1 MKILFYGFQHGH
13 IFGLYQLVKN
23 RTDVEIVACVEKD
36 EEKREE
42 LANNHGIICSEQDY
56 AYWLSQDVDIVAIG
70 TKYGERGSAT
80 IQALQAGKHVIS
92 DKPICTKRSELEE
105 IQKLTQEKGVKL
117 MCMLDLRYQISTQTV
132 KRILSKKQLGE
143 VKNISFTGQHCIDY
157 AHRPTWYF
165 EEGMHGGTINDIAIH
180 GMDLVLYLTDL
191 KLKKIHAARC
201 WNSYAYKNPEFKD
214 CAMFMAELEN
224 GAGLIADVSYAAPSQ
239 VFSMPTYWDFKLWC
253 EKGLIHF
260 NAVKAQVAIY
270 KDGEG
275 QPNIL
280 SEEISV
286 GDYLTDLIKEIK
298 TNGIQMTESVLMS
311 TSETLSLQ
319 EYADQQ

>member
-13 IFGLYQLVKN
+13 IFGLYNLVKN

-36 EEKREE
+36 EKKREE
-42 LANNHGIICSEQDY
+42 LATNHGIICSEQDY
-56 AYWLSQDVDIVAIG
+56 EYWLSQDVDIVAVG
-70 TKYGERGSAT
+70 AKYGERGAAT
-80 IQALQAGKHVIS
+80 IKALQAGKHVIS
-92 DKPICTKRSELEE
+92 DKPICTTRTELEA
-105 IQKLTQEKGVKL
+105 IQKLTQEKDVKL

-132 KRILSKKQLGE
+132 KRVLEEKQLGA

-165 EEGMHGGTINDIAIH
+165 EDGMHGGTINDLAIH
-180 GMDLVLYLTDL
+180 GMDLVLNLTGL

-201 WNSYAYKNPEFKD
+201 WNSYAYKTPEFKD

-224 GAGLIADVSYAAPSQ
+224 GAGLIADVSYSAPSQ

-260 NAVKAQVAIY
+260 NATKAQVIIY
-270 KDGEG
+270 KEGEC
-275 QPNIL
+275 QARVL
-280 SEEISV
+280 SEEICV
-286 GDYLTDLIKEIK
+286 GDYLTDLMREIK
-298 TNGIQMTESVLMS
+298 TNGRELTDSVLQA
-311 TSETLSLQ
+311 TLQTLSLQ

>member
-1 MKILFYGFQHGH
+1 
-13 IFGLYQLVKN
+13 
-23 RTDVEIVACVEKD
+23 
-36 EEKREE
+36 
-42 LANNHGIICSEQDY
+42 
-56 AYWLSQDVDIVAIG
+56 
-70 TKYGERGSAT
+70 
-80 IQALQAGKHVIS
+80 LQAGKHVIS

-105 IQKLTQEKGVKL
+105 IQKLTQEKGVKV
-117 MCMLDLRYQISTQTV
+117 MCMLDLRYQISTKTV
-132 KRILSKKQLGE
+132 QNLLSSGEFGE

-157 AHRPTWYF
+157 AHRPAWYF
-165 EEGMHGGTINDIAIH
+165 EDGMHGGTINDLAIH

-201 WNSYAYKNPEFKD
+201 WNSYAYKNPKFKD

-224 GAGLIADVSYAAPSQ
+224 GAGLIADVSYSAPSQ

-260 NAVKAQVAIY
+260 NATKAQVIIY

-275 QPNIL
+275 QPIVL
-280 SEEISV
+280 SEEMPV
-286 GDYLTDLIKEIK
+286 GDYLTDLMNEIK
-298 TNGIQMTESVLMS
+298 TNKTQKTDSVLMA
-311 TSETLSLQ
+311 TSQTLSLQ